1 MEHIENN
8 FANKQD
14 DLDLAG
20 DEAYVGTNCPTAY
33 SFKEE
38 PTIDK
43 KPWRS
48 SSASTWSSLLS

>member
-1 MEHIENN
+1 MEHIEIF

-20 DEAYVGTNCPTAY
+20 DEAYVGTNYPTAY
-33 SFKEE
+33 SFIEG